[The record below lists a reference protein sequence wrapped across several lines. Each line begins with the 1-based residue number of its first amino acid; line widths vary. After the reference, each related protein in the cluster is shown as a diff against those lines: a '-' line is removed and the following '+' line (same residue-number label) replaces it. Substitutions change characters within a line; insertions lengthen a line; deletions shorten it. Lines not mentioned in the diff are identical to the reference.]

1 VGAAARACR
10 YNRPMVLAGQYL
22 ERPALVDAGG
32 LLLEALYHRGAR
44 RPALLVCPPTGMGG
58 GMDAAPV
65 AELAWAAAR
74 EGHPSLRFQHRGVGA
89 SQGEADPGRAA
100 EDAEAALRHLAET
113 AGPRVA
119 LAALGGGCATALAL
133 ARAHPE
139 IERVALVAPEAVAVP
154 PLPAA
159 RLLVVLPEARGAE
172 AEAHAAPL
180 GPGGKIEIVA
190 GADALFRSGLPQVG
204 RAVVAW
210 LTAR

>member
-1 VGAAARACR
+1 V
-10 YNRPMVLAGQYL
+10 VLAGQYL

-32 LLLEALYHRGAR
+32 LVLEALYHRGQR
-44 RPALLVCPPTGMGG
+44 RPALLVCPPTGPGG

-74 EGHPSLRFQHRGVGA
+74 AGHPSLRFQHRGVGA
-89 SQGEADPGRAA
+89 SQGEADPGHAGD
-100 EDAEAALRHLAET
+100 DAEAALRHLAET

-119 LAALGGGCATALAL
+119 LAGLGSGCVTALAL

-139 IERVALVAPEAVAVP
+139 VERVALVAPDALVSA
-154 PLPAA
+154 LPAA
-159 RLLVVLPEARGAE
+159 RILVVLPEERAGE
-172 AEAHAAPL
+172 AEALAAPF
-180 GPGGKIEIVA
+180 GPRGKVEIVA

-210 LTAR
+210 ISREAR